1 MQDWKRALSQ
11 AHTHPNRVLEA
22 TGRST
27 LPEPTA
33 RALTQSFAVRV
44 PDYYLSL
51 IDPNDPADPIAL
63 QCLPQAEELLTFDTD
78 LLDAVGDELRS
89 PVPGIVRKHENRV
102 ILLVSNTCT
111 MYCRFCFRRPVAP
124 GHAVEGLRDKLSQA
138 FDYLARETRIQ
149 EVILSGGDP
158 LTLDDE
164 SLKQLV
170 SQLKQLPH
178 IRLLRVHTRAPV
190 TLPTRVT
197 PSLVEVLR
205 EAQPLYVV
213 THFNHPRELSPLA
226 RERLTWLREAGIPL
240 LNQTVLLRG
249 VNDSVE
255 TLASLCWEL
264 LTLGVTPYYLHH
276 CDRTPGT
283 GPFRVSLA
291 RGQALF
297 QALKQRL
304 PGHGL
309 PRYTLDIPGGLGKI
323 SLEPPYVRPLAPGLW
338 ELTSPSGE
346 TVTYPDEDEPDLPF
360 LHTRSRELE
369 R

>member
-1 MQDWKRALSQ
+1 MQEWKRALSQ
-11 AHTHPNRVLEA
+11 AYTHPNRALEA
-22 TGRST
+22 AGQSV
-27 LPEPTA
+27 LPETTA

-51 IDPNDPADPIAL
+51 IDPDDPADPIAL
-63 QCLPQAEELLTFDTD
+63 QCLPQALELNTFATD
-78 LLDAVGDELRS
+78 LSDAVGDELRS
-89 PVPGIVRKHENRV
+89 PVPGIVQKHENRV

-124 GHAVEGLRDKLSQA
+124 GHAVEGLRDKLTQA
-138 FDYLARETRIQ
+138 FDYLARETTIR

-164 SLKQLV
+164 TLRQLL
-170 SQLKQLPH
+170 SQVKAIPH
-178 IRLLRVHTRAPV
+178 IKLVRVHTRAPV

-197 PSLVEVLR
+197 PELVAVLR
-205 EAQPLYVV
+205 EAQPLYLV

-226 RERLTWLREAGIPL
+226 RQRLAWLREAGIPL

-249 VNDSVE
+249 VNDALQTLE
-255 TLASLCWEL
+255 TLCWEL
-264 LTLGVTPYYLHH
+264 LACGVTPYYLHH

-297 QALKQRL
+297 QALKRRV

-309 PRYTLDIPGGLGKI
+309 PRYTLDIPGGFGKV
-323 SLEPPYVRPLAPGLW
+323 SLEPPYVRQMAPGRW
-338 ELTSPSGE
+338 EITSPTGE
-346 TVTYPDEDEPDLPF
+346 RVEYPDEDEEDLLF
-360 LHTRSRELE
+360 LHARSREQE
-369 R
+369 Q